1 MHNDFFLEPVTA
13 GTHTPL
19 TCYLAAVLA
28 LYETL
33 HSS

>member
-19 TCYLAAVLA
+19 ICYLAAVRA